1 VEDLLQLN
9 NLEDLFFDISKFKS
23 PFAEDTVLTT
33 GKYQI
38 PIFCQEYYQ
47 KKPFLYKEQLKLDRL
62 PGSSLLIRIKEAVR
76 DKFSKKLLSTD
87 STPKEQWEE
96 KGLVIPK
103 PNYHTGVYDSS
114 QMALNESEKGL
125 FEILKERK
133 NVPVLE
139 KAIRVLITSGQ
150 FQDVIRYG

>member
-1 VEDLLQLN
+1 M
-9 NLEDLFFDISKFKS
+9 
-23 PFAEDTVLTT
+23 LTT

-47 KKPFLYKEQLKLDRL
+47 KKPFLYRDQLKLDRL

-76 DKFSKKLLSTD
+76 DKFTKQLLSTED
-87 STPKEQWEE
+87 VPASEWVQR
-96 KGLVIPK
+96 GLIEPR
-103 PNYHTGVYDSS
+103 PNYHTGVYNSS

-125 FEILKERK
+125 FDILKERK

-139 KAIRVLITSGQ
+139 KAIRVLVTSGQ
-150 FQDVIRYG
+150 FQDVVRWDSPGSSSATASWSPKSLADSTDSW

>member
-1 VEDLLQLN
+1 LQLN
-9 NLEDLFFDISKFKS
+9 NLEDLFFNISEFKS
-23 PFAEDTVLTT
+23 PFAEDIVLAT

-47 KKPFLYKEQLKLDRL
+47 KKPFLYNEQLKLDRL

-76 DKFSKKLLSTD
+76 DKYSKQLLSTE
-87 STPKEQWEE
+87 TVPKSEWESR
-96 KGLVIPK
+96 GLVEPK

-114 QMALNESEKGL
+114 QMALNKSEKGL
-125 FEILKERK
+125 FDILKERK
-133 NVPVLE
+133 NIPVLE

-150 FQDVIRYG
+150 FQDVIK